1 MGNATSQHI
10 ILLPLLMVTSFFE
23 VRFAFSNETKVA
35 ELIGSS
41 CSECHSGPTP
51 DGQFSMESLD
61 LAPTAW
67 TDPTLDTKSWER
79 ILRKLRA
86 GQMPPPAHER
96 PNATL
101 LNAATQEIEGG
112 LEQHDQSFPK
122 VAKTAGLRRLTRTEY
137 QNAIRDLLGLSIDAA
152 AFLPKDESSNGFDNI
167 TVGELTPTFIGRA
180 LQAAQHSSRLVLGIQ
195 ELGPA
200 GITVR
205 VPPDRTQESHVEGLP
220 LGTRGGVQFAYHF
233 PKSGKYEFQ
242 VRLTR
247 DRDEKIEGLGK
258 ATDLDVLI
266 NRAPMHRFAIP
277 KPAKPDD
284 HTLVDA
290 NLRVQ
295 LQVDAGTHQ
304 VGVTF
309 PATSASLV
317 EIKRQPFDASY
328 NRHRHP
334 RIHPAVYEVS
344 IVGPLDATEHA
355 IPKTPATEFLF
366 KGVSFAPPPAEQEA
380 VAHAILSKIARRAYR
395 RPVEPEDLTLPM
407 QLYRESSQARG
418 FAGGLEAG
426 MSAILVNP
434 HFLLRIESSPQDD
447 NAIGLRRAADKELA
461 VERGSSPV
469 ETEQK
474 SGLESQ
480 LTGITSTA
488 ANLTTAEL
496 MTRGLIP
503 LTDLELASRLSFFL
517 WSSIPDEELLSI
529 AERGRLHEPEVL
541 TEQVNRMLRD
551 VRSDSLV
558 TNFASQWLYL
568 RNLASLSPDLR
579 LYPDFDDNLRIA
591 MRQETEMLLR
601 EVIQQDKSVLHWI
614 RNDHTYVNERLAL
627 HYEIPGILGST
638 MQRIEKSGSHQR
650 GGLLRHGS
658 ILAVTSYATRT
669 APTIR
674 GNWILENILG
684 TPPPPPPNVPALR
697 EKSESQPSS
706 TRERLAMHREN
717 PACAA
722 CHDLMDPVG
731 FAMENY
737 DALGRWRDWEGDA
750 TIDASGLLPDG
761 TNASSVSDLEASILK
776 RPEVF
781 VGTLV
786 EKLLTFGLG
795 RGAEIEDGPQV
806 RKIVSQSATSDYRFS
821 SIIQAIT
828 HSRPFLMRHSE

>member
-1 MGNATSQHI
+1 MRNATPQHI
-10 ILLPLLMVTSFFE
+10 VLLPLMLVTSFFE

-67 TDPTLDTKSWER
+67 TDSTLDTKSWER

-86 GQMPPPAHER
+86 GQMPPPAHEQ

-101 LNAATQEIEGG
+101 LSGATQEIERG

-137 QNAIRDLLGLSIDAA
+137 QNAIRDLLGFSIDAA
-152 AFLPKDESSNGFDNI
+152 SFLPKDESSHGFDNI

-233 PKSGKYEFQ
+233 PKSGTYEFQ

-309 PATSASLV
+309 PATSASLL

-344 IVGPLDATEHA
+344 IVGPLGATEHA
-355 IPKTPATEFLF
+355 IPRTPATESLF
-366 KGVSFAPPPAEQEA
+366 KGVSFAPPPEEQES
-380 VAHAILSKIARRAYR
+380 VAHAILSKLARRAYR

-407 QLYRESSQARG
+407 LLYRQSTQARG

-434 HFLLRIESSPQDD
+434 HFLLRIESSPSDD
-447 NAIGLRRAADKELA
+447 NS
-461 VERGSSPV
+461 VGS
-469 ETEQK
+469 ETE
-474 SGLESQ
+474 GLK
-480 LTGITSTA
+480 TK
-488 ANLTTAEL
+488 
-496 MTRGLIP
+496 GLIP

-650 GGLLRHGS
+650 GGLLRHAS

-674 GNWILENILG
+674 GSWILENILG
-684 TPPPPPPNVPALR
+684 TPPPPPPPNVPALR

-706 TRERLAMHREN
+706 TRERLGMHREN

-795 RGAEIEDGPQV
+795 RGAEIEDAPQV

>member
-1 MGNATSQHI
+1 MRNATSQHV
-10 ILLPLLMVTSFFE
+10 ILFPLLMVTSLFE
-23 VRFAFSNETKVA
+23 VRFAFSDETKVA

-61 LAPTAW
+61 LASSAW
-67 TDPTLDTKSWER
+67 REPKLDTKSWER

-101 LNAATQEIEGG
+101 LSAATQEIERG

-137 QNAIRDLLGLSIDAA
+137 QNAIGDLLGLSIDAA

-205 VPPDRTQESHVEGLP
+205 VPPDRTQESHIEGLP

-277 KPAKPDD
+277 KPSKPDD

-290 NLRVQ
+290 NMRVR

-309 PATSASLV
+309 PATSASLI

-344 IVGPLDATEHA
+344 IVGPLGATENA
-355 IPKTPATEFLF
+355 IPKTPSTEFLF
-366 KGVSFAPPPAEQEA
+366 KDVSSAPPPEEQES
-380 VAHAILSKIARRAYR
+380 VAITILSKLARRAYR
-395 RPVEPEDLTLPM
+395 RPVEPEDLLLPM

-434 HFLLRIESSPQDD
+434 HFLLRIESSSRDD
-447 NAIGLRRAADKELA
+447 HTAGNDAAGL
-461 VERGSSPV
+461 
-469 ETEQK
+469 K
-474 SGLESQ
+474 SK
-480 LTGITSTA
+480 
-488 ANLTTAEL
+488 
-496 MTRGLIP
+496 GLIP

-517 WSSIPDEELLSI
+517 WSSIPDEELLAI
-529 AERGRLHEPEVL
+529 AECGRLHEPEVL

-551 VRSDSLV
+551 ARSDSLV

-591 MRQETEMLLR
+591 MRQETEALLR
-601 EVIQQDKSVLHWI
+601 EVIQKDKSVLHWI

-627 HYEIPGILGST
+627 HYGIPGILGST

-650 GGLLRHGS
+650 GGLLRHAS

-674 GNWILENILG
+674 GSWVLENILG
-684 TPPPPPPNVPALR
+684 TPPPPPPPNVPALR

-731 FAMENY
+731 FALENY

-761 TNASSVSDLEASILK
+761 TNAFSVSDLEASILK

-781 VGTLV
+781 IGTLV

-806 RKIVSQSATSDYRFS
+806 RKIVRQSETSDYKFS

>member
-1 MGNATSQHI
+1 
-10 ILLPLLMVTSFFE
+10 MVTSLFE
-23 VRFAFSNETKVA
+23 VRFAFSDETKVA

-61 LAPTAW
+61 LASSAW
-67 TDPTLDTKSWER
+67 REPKLDTKSWER

-101 LNAATQEIEGG
+101 LSAATQEIERG

-137 QNAIRDLLGLSIDAA
+137 QNAIGDLLGLSIDAA
-152 AFLPKDESSNGFDNI
+152 AFLPKDESSHGFDNI
-167 TVGELTPTFIGRA
+167 TVGELTPAFIGRA

-205 VPPDRTQESHVEGLP
+205 VPPDRTQESHIEGLP

-277 KPAKPDD
+277 KPSKPDD

-290 NLRVQ
+290 NMRVR

-309 PATSASLV
+309 PATSASLI

-344 IVGPLDATEHA
+344 IVGPLGATENA
-355 IPKTPATEFLF
+355 IPKTPSTEFLF
-366 KGVSFAPPPAEQEA
+366 KDVSSAPPPEEQES
-380 VAHAILSKIARRAYR
+380 VAITILSKLARRAYR
-395 RPVEPEDLTLPM
+395 RPVEPEDLLLPM

-434 HFLLRIESSPQDD
+434 HFLLRIESSSRDD
-447 NAIGLRRAADKELA
+447 HTAGNDAAGL
-461 VERGSSPV
+461 
-469 ETEQK
+469 K
-474 SGLESQ
+474 SK
-480 LTGITSTA
+480 
-488 ANLTTAEL
+488 
-496 MTRGLIP
+496 GLIP

-517 WSSIPDEELLSI
+517 WSSIPDEELLAI
-529 AERGRLHEPEVL
+529 AECGRLHEPEVL

-551 VRSDSLV
+551 ARSDSLV

-591 MRQETEMLLR
+591 MRQETEALLR
-601 EVIQQDKSVLHWI
+601 EVIQKDKSVLHWI

-627 HYEIPGILGST
+627 HYGIPGILGST

-650 GGLLRHGS
+650 GGLLRHAS

-674 GNWILENILG
+674 GSWVLENILG
-684 TPPPPPPNVPALR
+684 TPPPPPPPNVPALR

-731 FAMENY
+731 FALENY

-761 TNASSVSDLEASILK
+761 TNAFSVSDLEASILK

-781 VGTLV
+781 IGTLV

-806 RKIVSQSATSDYRFS
+806 RKIVRQSETSDYKFS

>member
-1 MGNATSQHI
+1 
-10 ILLPLLMVTSFFE
+10 
-23 VRFAFSNETKVA
+23 
-35 ELIGSS
+35 
-41 CSECHSGPTP
+41 
-51 DGQFSMESLD
+51 
-61 LAPTAW
+61 
-67 TDPTLDTKSWER
+67 
-79 ILRKLRA
+79 
-86 GQMPPPAHER
+86 MPPPAHER

-101 LNAATQEIEGG
+101 LSDATQEIERG

-137 QNAIRDLLGLSIDAA
+137 QNAIRDLLGLAIDAS
-152 AFLPKDESSNGFDNI
+152 AFLPKDESSHGFDNI
-167 TVGELTPTFIGRA
+167 TVGELTPAFIGRA
-180 LQAAQHSSRLVLGIQ
+180 LQAAQHSSRLVLGVQ

-266 NRAPMHRFAIP
+266 DRAPMHRFAIP

-295 LQVDAGTHQ
+295 LQVDAGAHQ

-309 PATSASLV
+309 PATSASLL

-355 IPKTPATEFLF
+355 IPKTPATESLF
-366 KGVSFAPPPAEQEA
+366 AGASFAPSPEEQES
-380 VAHAILSKIARRAYR
+380 VAQSILSKLARRAFR
-395 RPVEPEDLTLPM
+395 RPIEPDDLTLPM
-407 QLYRESSQARG
+407 QLFRDSAQSRG
-418 FAGGLEAG
+418 FSGGLEAA

-434 HFLLRIESSPQDD
+434 HFLLRIESSPQD
-447 NAIGLRRAADKELA
+447 NNT
-461 VERGSSPV
+461 VS
-469 ETEQK
+469 
-474 SGLESQ
+474 
-480 LTGITSTA
+480 
-488 ANLTTAEL
+488 LTTAGL
-496 MTRGLIP
+496 TTKGLTTKGLIP

-529 AERGRLHEPEVL
+529 AERGRLLDPKVL

-551 VRSDSLV
+551 ARSDSLV

-579 LYPDFDDNLRIA
+579 LYPDFDDNLRTA
-591 MRQETEMLLR
+591 MREETESLLR
-601 EVIQQDKSVLHWI
+601 EVIGQDESILHWI

-627 HYEIPGILGST
+627 HYGIPGILGST

-650 GGLLRHGS
+650 GGLLRHAS

-669 APTIR
+669 SPTIR

-684 TPPPPPPNVPALR
+684 TPPPPPPPNVPALR
-697 EKSESQPSS
+697 EKSDSQPSS

-731 FAMENY
+731 FALENY

-761 TNASSVSDLEASILK
+761 TNAASVSDLEASILK

-806 RKIVSQSATSDYRFS
+806 RKIVSQSAISDYRFS
-821 SIIQAIT
+821 SIIHSIT
-828 HSRPFLMRHSE
+828 RSRPFLMRHSE

>member
-1 MGNATSQHI
+1 MRNATSQHV
-10 ILLPLLMVTSFFE
+10 ILFPLLMVTSLFE
-23 VRFAFSNETKVA
+23 VRFAFSDETKVA

-61 LAPTAW
+61 LASSAW
-67 TDPTLDTKSWER
+67 REPKLDTKSWER

-101 LNAATQEIEGG
+101 LSAATQEIERG

-137 QNAIRDLLGLSIDAA
+137 QNAIGDLLGLSIDAA

-167 TVGELTPTFIGRA
+167 TVGELTPTFIGRS
-180 LQAAQHSSRLVLGIQ
+180 LQAEQHSSRLFLGIQ

-205 VPPDRTQESHVEGLP
+205 VPPDRTQESHIEGLP

-277 KPAKPDD
+277 KPSKPDD

-290 NLRVQ
+290 NMRVR

-309 PATSASLV
+309 PATSASLI

-344 IVGPLDATEHA
+344 IVGPLGATENA
-355 IPKTPATEFLF
+355 IPKTPSTEFLF
-366 KGVSFAPPPAEQEA
+366 KDVSSAPPPEEQES
-380 VAHAILSKIARRAYR
+380 VAITILSKLARRAYR
-395 RPVEPEDLTLPM
+395 RPVEPEDLLLPM

-434 HFLLRIESSPQDD
+434 HFLLRIESSSRDD
-447 NAIGLRRAADKELA
+447 HTAGNDAAGL
-461 VERGSSPV
+461 
-469 ETEQK
+469 K
-474 SGLESQ
+474 SK
-480 LTGITSTA
+480 
-488 ANLTTAEL
+488 
-496 MTRGLIP
+496 GLIP

-517 WSSIPDEELLSI
+517 WSSIPDEELLAI
-529 AERGRLHEPEVL
+529 AECGRLHEPEVL

-551 VRSDSLV
+551 ARSDSLV

-591 MRQETEMLLR
+591 MRQETEALLR
-601 EVIQQDKSVLHWI
+601 EVIQKDKSVLHWI

-627 HYEIPGILGST
+627 HYGIPGILGST

-650 GGLLRHGS
+650 GGLLRHAS

-674 GNWILENILG
+674 GSWVLENILG
-684 TPPPPPPNVPALR
+684 TPPPPPPPNVPALR

-731 FAMENY
+731 FALENY

-761 TNASSVSDLEASILK
+761 TNAFSVSDLEASILK

-781 VGTLV
+781 IGTLV

-806 RKIVSQSATSDYRFS
+806 RKIVRQSETSDYKFS

>member
-1 MGNATSQHI
+1 MGNATSHYI
-10 ILLPLLMVTSFFE
+10 ILLPLWLVTSFFE
-23 VRFAFSNETKVA
+23 VPFAFCNETKVA
-35 ELIGSS
+35 ALIESS

-51 DGQFSMESLD
+51 DGHFSMDSLD
-61 LAPTAW
+61 LASTAW
-67 TDPTLDTKSWER
+67 SEPKLDTKSWER

-96 PNATL
+96 PNTTL
-101 LNAATQEIEGG
+101 LSDATQEIERG

-137 QNAIRDLLGLSIDAA
+137 QNAIRDLLGLAIDAS
-152 AFLPKDESSNGFDNI
+152 AFLPKDESSHGFDNI
-167 TVGELTPTFIGRA
+167 TVGELTPAFIGRA
-180 LQAAQHSSRLVLGIQ
+180 LQAAQHSSRLVLGVP
-195 ELGPA
+195 ELGPT

-205 VPPDRTQESHVEGLP
+205 VPPDRTQESHVDGLP

-266 NRAPMHRFAIP
+266 DRAPMHRFAIP
-277 KPAKPDD
+277 KPARPDD

-295 LQVDAGTHQ
+295 LQVDAGAHQ

-309 PATSASLV
+309 PATSASLL

-355 IPKTPATEFLF
+355 IPKTPATKSLF
-366 KGVSFAPPPAEQEA
+366 AGAPFAPSPEEQES
-380 VAHAILSKIARRAYR
+380 VAQSILSKLARRAYR
-395 RPVEPEDLTLPM
+395 RPIEPDDLALPM
-407 QLYRESSQARG
+407 QLYRESALTRG
-418 FAGGLEAG
+418 FAGGLEAA

-447 NAIGLRRAADKELA
+447 NPA
-461 VERGSSPV
+461 S
-469 ETEQK
+469 
-474 SGLESQ
+474 
-480 LTGITSTA
+480 
-488 ANLTTAEL
+488 LTTAGL
-496 MTRGLIP
+496 TSKGLIP

-529 AERGRLHEPEVL
+529 AERGQLQDSNVL

-551 VRSDSLV
+551 ARSDSLV

-579 LYPDFDDNLRIA
+579 LYPDFDDNLRSA
-591 MRQETEMLLR
+591 MREETESLLR
-601 EVIQQDKSVLHWI
+601 EVIRHDESVLQWI
-614 RNDHTYVNERLAL
+614 RNDHTYVNGRLAL
-627 HYEIPGILGST
+627 HYGIPGILGSA

-650 GGLLRHGS
+650 GGLLRHAS

-669 APTIR
+669 SPTIR
-674 GNWILENILG
+674 GSWILENILG
-684 TPPPPPPNVPALR
+684 TPPPPPPPNVPALR
-697 EKSESQPSS
+697 EKSDSQPSS

-731 FAMENY
+731 FALENY

-761 TNASSVSDLEASILK
+761 TNAASVSDLEASILK

-795 RGAEIEDGPQV
+795 RGAETEDGPQV

-828 HSRPFLMRHSE
+828 RSRPFLMRHSE

>member
-1 MGNATSQHI
+1 
-10 ILLPLLMVTSFFE
+10 MVTSLFE
-23 VRFAFSNETKVA
+23 VRFAFSDETKVA

-61 LAPTAW
+61 LASSAW
-67 TDPTLDTKSWER
+67 REPKLDTKSWER

-101 LNAATQEIEGG
+101 LSAATQEIERG

-137 QNAIRDLLGLSIDAA
+137 QNAIGDLLGLSIDAA

-205 VPPDRTQESHVEGLP
+205 VPPDRTQESHIEGLP

-277 KPAKPDD
+277 KPSKPDD

-290 NLRVQ
+290 NMRVR

-309 PATSASLV
+309 PATSASLI

-344 IVGPLDATEHA
+344 IVGPLGATENA
-355 IPKTPATEFLF
+355 IPKTPSTEFLF
-366 KGVSFAPPPAEQEA
+366 KDVSSAPPPEEQES
-380 VAHAILSKIARRAYR
+380 VAITILSKLARRAYR
-395 RPVEPEDLTLPM
+395 RPVEPEDLLLPM

-434 HFLLRIESSPQDD
+434 HFLLRIESSSRDD
-447 NAIGLRRAADKELA
+447 HTAGNDAAGL
-461 VERGSSPV
+461 
-469 ETEQK
+469 K
-474 SGLESQ
+474 SK
-480 LTGITSTA
+480 
-488 ANLTTAEL
+488 
-496 MTRGLIP
+496 GLIP

-517 WSSIPDEELLSI
+517 WSSIPDEELLAI
-529 AERGRLHEPEVL
+529 AECGRLHEPEVL

-551 VRSDSLV
+551 ARSDSLV

-591 MRQETEMLLR
+591 MRQETEALLR
-601 EVIQQDKSVLHWI
+601 EVIQKDKSVLHWI

-627 HYEIPGILGST
+627 HYGIPGILGST

-650 GGLLRHGS
+650 GGLLRHAS

-674 GNWILENILG
+674 GSWVLENILG
-684 TPPPPPPNVPALR
+684 TPPPPPPPNVPALR

-731 FAMENY
+731 FALENY

-761 TNASSVSDLEASILK
+761 TNAFSVSDLEASILK

-781 VGTLV
+781 IGTLV

-806 RKIVSQSATSDYRFS
+806 RKIVRQSETSDYKFS

>member
-1 MGNATSQHI
+1 
-10 ILLPLLMVTSFFE
+10 MVTSLFE
-23 VRFAFSNETKVA
+23 VRFAFSDETKVA

-61 LAPTAW
+61 LASSAW
-67 TDPTLDTKSWER
+67 REPKLDTKSWER

-101 LNAATQEIEGG
+101 LSAATQEIERG

-137 QNAIRDLLGLSIDAA
+137 QNAIGDLLGLSIDAA

-205 VPPDRTQESHVEGLP
+205 VPPDRTQESHIEGLP

-277 KPAKPDD
+277 KPSKPDD

-290 NLRVQ
+290 NMRVR

-309 PATSASLV
+309 PATSASLI

-344 IVGPLDATEHA
+344 IVGPLDATENA
-355 IPKTPATEFLF
+355 IPKTPSTEFLF
-366 KGVSFAPPPAEQEA
+366 KDVSSAPPPEEQES
-380 VAHAILSKIARRAYR
+380 VAITILSKLARRAYR
-395 RPVEPEDLTLPM
+395 RPVEPEDLLLPM

-434 HFLLRIESSPQDD
+434 HFLLRIESSSRDD
-447 NAIGLRRAADKELA
+447 HTAGNDAAGL
-461 VERGSSPV
+461 
-469 ETEQK
+469 K
-474 SGLESQ
+474 SK
-480 LTGITSTA
+480 
-488 ANLTTAEL
+488 
-496 MTRGLIP
+496 GLIP

-517 WSSIPDEELLSI
+517 WSSIPDEELLAI
-529 AERGRLHEPEVL
+529 AECGRLHEPEVL

-551 VRSDSLV
+551 ARSDSLV

-591 MRQETEMLLR
+591 MRQETEALLR
-601 EVIQQDKSVLHWI
+601 EVIQKDKSVLHWI

-627 HYEIPGILGST
+627 HYGIPGILGST

-650 GGLLRHGS
+650 GGLLRHAS

-674 GNWILENILG
+674 GSWVLENILG
-684 TPPPPPPNVPALR
+684 TPPPPPPPNVPALR

-731 FAMENY
+731 FALENY

-761 TNASSVSDLEASILK
+761 TNAFSVSDLEASILK

-781 VGTLV
+781 IGTLV

-806 RKIVSQSATSDYRFS
+806 RKIVRQSETSDYKFS

>member
-1 MGNATSQHI
+1 MRNATSQHV
-10 ILLPLLMVTSFFE
+10 ILFPLLMVTSLFE
-23 VRFAFSNETKVA
+23 VRFAFSDETKVA

-61 LAPTAW
+61 LASSAW
-67 TDPTLDTKSWER
+67 REPKLDTKSWER

-101 LNAATQEIEGG
+101 LSAATQEIERG

-137 QNAIRDLLGLSIDAA
+137 QNAIGDLLGLSIDAA

-205 VPPDRTQESHVEGLP
+205 VPPDRTQESHIEGLP

-277 KPAKPDD
+277 KPSKPDD

-290 NLRVQ
+290 NMRVR

-309 PATSASLV
+309 PATSASLI

-344 IVGPLDATEHA
+344 IVGPLGATENA
-355 IPKTPATEFLF
+355 IPKTPSTEFLF
-366 KGVSFAPPPAEQEA
+366 KDVSSAPPPEEQES
-380 VAHAILSKIARRAYR
+380 VAITILSKLARRAYR
-395 RPVEPEDLTLPM
+395 RPVEPEDLLLPM

-434 HFLLRIESSPQDD
+434 HC
-447 NAIGLRRAADKELA
+447 LRRILASSRDDHTAGNDAAGL
-461 VERGSSPV
+461 
-469 ETEQK
+469 K
-474 SGLESQ
+474 SK
-480 LTGITSTA
+480 
-488 ANLTTAEL
+488 
-496 MTRGLIP
+496 GLIP

-517 WSSIPDEELLSI
+517 WSSIPDEELLAI
-529 AERGRLHEPEVL
+529 AECGRLHEPEVL

-551 VRSDSLV
+551 ARSDSLV

-591 MRQETEMLLR
+591 MRQETEALLR
-601 EVIQQDKSVLHWI
+601 EVIQKDKSVLHWI

-627 HYEIPGILGST
+627 HYGIPGILGST

-650 GGLLRHGS
+650 GGLLRHAS

-674 GNWILENILG
+674 GSWVLENILG
-684 TPPPPPPNVPALR
+684 TPPPPPPPNVPALR

-731 FAMENY
+731 FALENY

-761 TNASSVSDLEASILK
+761 TNAFSVSDLEASILK

-781 VGTLV
+781 IGTLV

-806 RKIVSQSATSDYRFS
+806 RKIVRQSETSDYKFS

>member
-1 MGNATSQHI
+1 MRNATPQHI
-10 ILLPLLMVTSFFE
+10 ILLQLLIVTSFFE
-23 VRFAFSNETKVA
+23 ERFVFSNETKVA

-41 CSECHSGPTP
+41 CSACHSGPTP
-51 DGQFSMESLD
+51 DGQFSMESLN
-61 LAPTAW
+61 LVPTAW

-101 LNAATQEIEGG
+101 LSAATQELEQG
-112 LEQHDQSFPK
+112 LELHDQSFPK

-137 QNAIRDLLGLSIDAA
+137 QNAIRDLLDLSIDAA
-152 AFLPKDESSNGFDNI
+152 AFLPKDESSHGFDNI

-200 GITVR
+200 GVTVR

-220 LGTRGGVQFAYHF
+220 LGTRGGFQFAYHF
-233 PKSGKYEFQ
+233 PKSGKYKFQ

-277 KPAKPDD
+277 RPAKPDD

-309 PATSASLV
+309 PATSASLL

-355 IPKTPATEFLF
+355 IPKTPATESLF
-366 KGVSFAPPPAEQEA
+366 KGLSFAPLPEEQES
-380 VAHAILSKIARRAYR
+380 VAKAILSKLARRAYR

-434 HFLLRIESSPQDD
+434 HFLLRIESSSRDD
-447 NAIGLRRAADKELA
+447 NSVGN
-461 VERGSSPV
+461 
-469 ETEQK
+469 ETK
-474 SGLESQ
+474 
-480 LTGITSTA
+480 
-488 ANLTTAEL
+488 
-496 MTRGLIP
+496 GLIP

-551 VRSDSLV
+551 ARSDSLV

-591 MRQETEMLLR
+591 MRQETEALLR
-601 EVIQQDKSVLHWI
+601 EVIQQDKSVLQWI

-627 HYEIPGILGST
+627 HYGVPGILGST

-650 GGLLRHGS
+650 GGILRHAS

-674 GNWILENILG
+674 GSWILENILG
-684 TPPPPPPNVPALR
+684 TPPPPPPPNVPALR

-731 FAMENY
+731 FALENY
-737 DALGRWRDWEGDA
+737 DALGRWRNWEGDA

>member
-1 MGNATSQHI
+1 
-10 ILLPLLMVTSFFE
+10 MVTSLFE
-23 VRFAFSNETKVA
+23 VRFAFSDETKVA

-61 LAPTAW
+61 LASSAW
-67 TDPTLDTKSWER
+67 REPKLDTKSWER

-101 LNAATQEIEGG
+101 LSAATQEIERG

-205 VPPDRTQESHVEGLP
+205 VPPDRTQESHIEGLP

-277 KPAKPDD
+277 KPSKPDD

-290 NLRVQ
+290 NMRVR

-309 PATSASLV
+309 PATSASLI

-344 IVGPLDATEHA
+344 IVGPLGATENA
-355 IPKTPATEFLF
+355 IPKTPSTEFLF
-366 KGVSFAPPPAEQEA
+366 KDVSSAPPPEEQES
-380 VAHAILSKIARRAYR
+380 VAITILSKLARRAYR
-395 RPVEPEDLTLPM
+395 RPVEPEDLLLPM

-434 HFLLRIESSPQDD
+434 HFLLRIESSSRDD
-447 NAIGLRRAADKELA
+447 HTAGNDAAGL
-461 VERGSSPV
+461 
-469 ETEQK
+469 K
-474 SGLESQ
+474 SK
-480 LTGITSTA
+480 
-488 ANLTTAEL
+488 
-496 MTRGLIP
+496 GLIP

-517 WSSIPDEELLSI
+517 WSSIPDEELLAI
-529 AERGRLHEPEVL
+529 AECGRLHEPEVL

-551 VRSDSLV
+551 ARSDSLV

-591 MRQETEMLLR
+591 MRQETEALLR
-601 EVIQQDKSVLHWI
+601 EVIQKDKSVLHWI

-627 HYEIPGILGST
+627 HYGIPGILGST

-650 GGLLRHGS
+650 GGLLRHAS

-674 GNWILENILG
+674 GSWVLENILG
-684 TPPPPPPNVPALR
+684 TPPPPPPPNVPALR

-731 FAMENY
+731 FALENY

-761 TNASSVSDLEASILK
+761 TNAFSVSDLEASILK

-781 VGTLV
+781 IGTLV

-806 RKIVSQSATSDYRFS
+806 RKIVRQSETSDYKFS

>member
-1 MGNATSQHI
+1 MRNVTSQHI
-10 ILLPLLMVTSFFE
+10 IVLSLILVASFFK
-23 VRFAFSNETKVA
+23 VAFAFCNESKVA
-35 ELIGSS
+35 TLIQSS

-61 LAPTAW
+61 LEPTAW
-67 TDPTLDTKSWER
+67 TNPTLDTKSWER

-96 PNATL
+96 PAATVL
-101 LNAATQEIEGG
+101 SAATQEIERG

-152 AFLPKDESSNGFDNI
+152 AFLPKDESSHGFDNI
-167 TVGELTPTFIGRA
+167 TVGELTPAFIGRA

-220 LGTRGGVQFAYHF
+220 LGTRGGVQFSYHF

-277 KPAKPDD
+277 KPTKPDD

-295 LQVDAGTHQ
+295 LQIDAGTHQ

-309 PATSASLV
+309 PATSASLL

-355 IPKTPATEFLF
+355 IPKTPSTEFLF
-366 KGVSFAPPPAEQEA
+366 EGVSSAPTPEEQES
-380 VAHAILSKIARRAYR
+380 VAQAILSKLARRAYR
-395 RPVEPEDLTLPM
+395 RPVEPDDLTLPL
-407 QLYRESSQARG
+407 QLYRESAQARG

-426 MSAILVNP
+426 MSSILVNP
-434 HFLLRIESSPQDD
+434 HFLLRIESSSRDD
-447 NAIGLRRAADKELA
+447 IA
-461 VERGSSPV
+461 VGR
-469 ETEQK
+469 T
-474 SGLESQ
+474 
-480 LTGITSTA
+480 TA
-488 ANLTTAEL
+488 GLTTKPL
-496 MTRGLIP
+496 SP

-517 WSSIPDEELLSI
+517 WSSIPDEELLAI
-529 AERGRLHEPEVL
+529 AQLGRLHEPEVL

-551 VRSDSLV
+551 ARSDSLV

-591 MRQETEMLLR
+591 MRQETEALLR
-601 EVIQQDKSVLHWI
+601 EVIQNDMSVLHWI

-627 HYEIPGILGST
+627 HYGIPGILGST

-650 GGLLRHGS
+650 GGLLRHAS

-674 GNWILENILG
+674 GSWILENILG
-684 TPPPPPPNVPALR
+684 TPPPPPPPNVPALR
-697 EKSESQPSS
+697 EKSESQQSS

-731 FAMENY
+731 FALENF